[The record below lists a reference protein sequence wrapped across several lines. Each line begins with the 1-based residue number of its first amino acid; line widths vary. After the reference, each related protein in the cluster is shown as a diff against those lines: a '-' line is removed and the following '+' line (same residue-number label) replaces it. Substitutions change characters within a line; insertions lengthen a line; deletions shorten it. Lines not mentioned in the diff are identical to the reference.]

1 MPIYIALIQ
10 KDASGT
16 FNVSFPD
23 LPGVV
28 TAGDTLDE
36 AIAEAE
42 ETMEYIAGDWRN
54 PDGSTDLPVP
64 RSIDEL
70 QDDAAFVDAAEGGTI
85 IEIDYEAVE

>member
-10 KDASGT
+10 KDAAGT
-16 FNVSFPD
+16 FRVSFPD
-23 LPGVV
+23 LPGVI

-42 ETMEYIAGDWRN
+42 ETLEYAAEDWRN
-54 PDGSTDLPVP
+54 PDGSTDLPTP

-70 QDDAAFVDAAEGGTI
+70 QDDPKFVDAAEGGVI
-85 IEIDYEAVE
+85 VEIDYEAVE

>member
-1 MPIYIALIQ
+1 MPVYIALIQ
-10 KDASGT
+10 KDADGI
-16 FNVSFPD
+16 FRVSFPD

-42 ETMEYIAGDWRN
+42 ETLEYAAEDWRN
-54 PDGSTDLPVP
+54 ADGSHDLPTP

-70 QDDAAFVDAAEGGTI
+70 QDDAKFVATAEGGTI
-85 IEIDYEAVE
+85 VEIDYEAVE

>member
-1 MPIYIALIQ
+1 MPTYFALIQ
-10 KDASGT
+10 KAADGS

-42 ETMEYIAGDWRN
+42 ETMEYIAGEWRN
-54 PDGSTDLPVP
+54 PDGSTDLPAP
-64 RSIDEL
+64 RSFDEL
-70 QDDAAFVDAAEGGTI
+70 QADAAFVDAAEGGTI
-85 IEIDYEAVE
+85 VEIDYEAVE

>member
-1 MPIYIALIQ
+1 MPTYIALIQ

-28 TAGDTLDE
+28 TSGDTLEE

-42 ETMEYIAGDWRN
+42 ETMEYIAGEWHN
-54 PDGSTDLPVP
+54 PDGSTDLPTP
-64 RSIDEL
+64 RSMDEL
-70 QDDAAFVDAAEGGTI
+70 QDDADFVEAAEGGTI
-85 IEIDYEAVE
+85 VEIDYEAAE